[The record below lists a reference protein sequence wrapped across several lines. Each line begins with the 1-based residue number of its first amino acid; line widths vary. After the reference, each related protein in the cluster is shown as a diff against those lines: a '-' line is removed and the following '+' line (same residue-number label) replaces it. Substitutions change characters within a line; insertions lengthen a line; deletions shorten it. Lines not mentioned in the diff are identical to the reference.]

1 MVSLYVNSCKEN
13 WLEKVIMLHLV
24 KIGGKI
30 MGSYI
35 ASRVEVNK
43 AKSALEKEL
52 KSLPAGGQF
61 RGASATLQNV
71 LRILNQVWDTQGG
84 RSAQA
89 ELEKYVSEL
98 DNYQELESSLEELR
112 GASVSVSEA
121 GEFREFVSKVT
132 VEG

>member
-1 MVSLYVNSCKEN
+1 
-13 WLEKVIMLHLV
+13 
-24 KIGGKI
+24 

>member
-1 MVSLYVNSCKEN
+1 
-13 WLEKVIMLHLV
+13 
-24 KIGGKI
+24 

-35 ASRVEVNK
+35 ASIDEVNK
-43 AKSALEKEL
+43 VKTALEKEL

-84 RSAQA
+84 KEAQA

-98 DNYQELESSLEELR
+98 DNYQELETALEELR
-112 GASVSVSEA
+112 GATFIARQSTE
-121 GEFREFVSKVT
+121 EFREFISKVP